1 MLSPDPQE
9 RTTIL
14 LGQISQQLAGFQNNT
29 YPPFQDFALFSP
41 TTAIIWVNALWF
53 LSLVTSIVS
62 AFYVMLVQQWIRR
75 YTQMIADLSGSQGR
89 VRSSLFLG
97 TQKYRMSHAIG
108 LIPWPLHISV
118 FLFFS
123 GLIIFLFTISHTI
136 ATVVAVCVGVFGL
149 TYFGL
154 TIIPTIDDVCPYF
167 TPMSDGWWYL
177 WHFLLSISTFGLRC
191 VLTQLHRHL
200 VKDDIT
206 SGKQHPLS
214 QWLSTIG
221 DSTKK
226 HGKRLKDG
234 LRRSIIQRA
243 LNVPVTVDLKALT
256 WLLQRPAMAV
266 RSNVQNLVASIPET
280 TLIQLSNISPEPGQT
295 TILEHISN
303 LFRSCTQGTVHLDEN
318 TRSLRL
324 LICLD
329 AFYHI
334 VKPSPG
340 ASPTK
345 EVLSEV
351 WTNFENVDTV
361 RKLWADSD
369 PAIRVTSRSICAYL
383 ARDLVRN
390 YKSDLLESES
400 SDMTWLQAVMGEPAT
415 AITNSLYDP
424 PTMDH
429 MNLKSFV
436 YGVLSNSAG
445 DPLAKR
451 TTCFVETLAVLMNA
465 GSPAAL
471 SSDIFKEQL
480 SALIQ
485 SAEHEG
491 DQYHEVVTNLR
502 RMLSYMVAHDNRASN
517 D

>member
-9 RTTIL
+9 RTTVL

-29 YPPFQDFALFSP
+29 YPPFQDSALFSP
-41 TTAIIWVNALWF
+41 TTAIMWVNALWF

-75 YTQMIADLSGSQGR
+75 YTQVIADLSGSQGR

-136 ATVVAVCVGVFGL
+136 ATVVTVCVGVFGL

-167 TPMSDGWWYL
+167 TPMSDGWWYI
-177 WHFLLSISTFGLRC
+177 WHSFLSASAFGLRW
-191 VLTQLHRHL
+191 VLRQLHGRL
-200 VKDDIT
+200 KPDNMGDIT
-206 SGKQHPLS
+206 SRRQHLL
-214 QWLSTIG
+214 QWLSIMG

-226 HGKRLKDG
+226 HGQRLKDG

-243 LNVPVTVDLKALT
+243 LDAPVTVDLKALT
-256 WLLQRPAMAV
+256 WLLQRPAMAEK
-266 RSNVQNLVASIPET
+266 SNVQDLVASIPET
-280 TLIQLSNISPEPGQT
+280 TLIQLSNVSAEPGQT
-295 TILEHISN
+295 TILEHLSN
-303 LFRSCTQGTVHLDEN
+303 LLRSCTQGTVKLDEN
-318 TRSLRL
+318 TRSRRL
-324 LICLD
+324 LACLD

-334 VKPSPG
+334 VKPTG
-340 ASPTK
+340 ASPTQG
-345 EVLSEV
+345 VLSEV
-351 WTNFENVDTV
+351 WTNFESIDTL

-369 PAIRVTSRSICAYL
+369 PAIRVTSRSICAHL

-390 YKSDLLESES
+390 YKSELEESE
-400 SDMTWLQAVMGEPAT
+400 SDMTWLREVMGEPAT
-415 AITNSLYDP
+415 AITNSLNDP
-424 PTMDH
+424 ATLDH

-436 YGVLSNSAG
+436 YGLLSNPTG

-451 TTCFVETLAVLMNA
+451 PICFVETLAVLMNA

-485 SAEHEG
+485 LAEHDG
-491 DQYHEVVTNLR
+491 DQYHEVVTNLHR
-502 RMLSYMVAHDNRASN
+502 ILSYMVAHDKQASN
-517 D
+517 N